1 MKKTSPRSGNSSGG
15 RGKPSAGK
23 RSTKESSG
31 RNSDAEAKA
40 AQTARSAGVGRR
52 PSKFASASAAAP
64 GAAKVVRNKPKPA
77 STPFQRLTEIVK
89 WVDLVIEVLDGRLP
103 ETTRH
108 PASRDIFGKKPRVI
122 IYSKSDLSDRDKL
135 RAFVKSV
142 EAQISASAN
151 ANAGSDLDLE
161 TDLDSATEI
170 DSKGSGQAPR
180 YPEKRLILDLKSM
193 AHKNT
198 FIEAAIAVTASK
210 REALARKGLLQRPMR
225 ACVVGIP
232 NVGKSSLINWFVGRK
247 KAKTGDS
254 PGVTRGTQWI
264 RVHPQLEMLDTPG
277 ILPANLFNAEERQRL
292 ALLNLLPAE
301 GYDNVEI
308 AKFGLMLMKKYY
320 PKRLETYLEG
330 LSQIEDG
337 LDYIAEKKH
346 YLGNGGRLDHY
357 RAATIFLRD
366 LRAGKLGE
374 VTFDNLSE

>member
-1 MKKTSPRSGNSSGG
+1 MKKTSPRSGNSSAG
-15 RGKPSAGK
+15 RSTSSAGK
-23 RSTKESSG
+23 KSTKASSG

-64 GAAKVVRNKPKPA
+64 GAAKPLRSKPKPA

-108 PASRDIFGKKPRVI
+108 PASKDIFGNKPRVI

-135 RAFVKSV
+135 RAYVKSV
-142 EAQISASAN
+142 AREYSAEDDADESDNAARSQNAQV
-151 ANAGSDLDLE
+151 
-161 TDLDSATEI
+161 
-170 DSKGSGQAPR
+170 Q
-180 YPEKRLILDLKSM
+180 PEKMLILDLKSM

-198 FIEAAIAVTASK
+198 FIEAALAVTAAK
-210 REALARKGLLQRPMR
+210 RKALARKGLLERPMR

-277 ILPANLFNAEERQRL
+277 ILPANLFSPEQRQRL
-292 ALLNLLPAE
+292 SLLNLLPAE

-308 AKFGLMLMKKYY
+308 AKFGLMMMKKYY
-320 PKRLETYLEG
+320 PKRLDAYVDG
-330 LSQIEDG
+330 LSETDVEDG

-346 YLGNGGRLDHY
+346 YLSNGGRLDHY

-366 LRAGKLGE
+366 LRAGKMGD

>member
-1 MKKTSPRSGNSSGG
+1 MSIKKISTRSARSSGRAGNSSN
-15 RGKPSAGK
+15 GKS
-23 RSTKESSG
+23 SSG
-31 RNSDAEAKA
+31 RATGGLSSSGRSAKKGSGKNSDLAAKA
-40 AQTARSAGVGRR
+40 AQSARSAGIGRR
-52 PSKFASASAAAP
+52 PSKFASAVSSAAPATAVP
-64 GAAKVVRNKPKPA
+64 AGQPTKIIKKPKVA

-108 PASRDIFGKKPRVI
+108 PASKDIFGNKPRVL
-122 IYSKSDLSDRDKL
+122 IYSKSDLSDGEKL
-135 RAFVKSV
+135 RAFVKAVS
-142 EAQISASAN
+142 EQ
-151 ANAGSDLDLE
+151 E
-161 TDLDSATEI
+161 Q
-170 DSKGSGQAPR
+170 KGP
-180 YPEKRLILDLKSM
+180 PEKRLILDLKSM

-198 FIEAAIAVTASK
+198 FIEAALAVTADK
-210 REALARKGLLQRPMR
+210 RAALAKKGLLARPMR

-277 ILPANLFNAEERQRL
+277 ILPANLFSPEERQRL

-301 GYDNVEI
+301 GYDNLEI

-320 PKRLETYLEG
+320 PKRLETYLPG
-330 LSQIEDG
+330 LSTYEDG

-346 YLGNGGRLDHY
+346 YLANGGRLDHY

-366 LRAGKLGE
+366 LRAGKLGDL
-374 VTFDNLSE
+374 TFDHL

>member
-1 MKKTSPRSGNSSGG
+1 MSIKKASSRSARSSGSGSKSGVGKSTSG
-15 RGKPSAGK
+15 RDAKRVAGK
-23 RSTKESSG
+23 
-31 RNSDAEAKA
+31 NSDLAAKA
-40 AQTARSAGVGRR
+40 AQSARSSGVGRR
-52 PSKFASASAAAP
+52 PSRFASAVNSAAPATAVP
-64 GAAKVVRNKPKPA
+64 AGQPTKIIKKPKAA

-108 PASRDIFGKKPRVI
+108 PASRDIFGNKPRVL
-122 IYSKSDLSDRDKL
+122 IYSKSDLSDGDKL
-135 RAFVKSV
+135 RAFVK
-142 EAQISASAN
+142 AAS
-151 ANAGSDLDLE
+151 E
-161 TDLDSATEI
+161 QEQ
-170 DSKGSGQAPR
+170 KGP
-180 YPEKRLILDLKSM
+180 PEKRLILDLKSM

-198 FIEAAIAVTASK
+198 FIEAALAVTAEK
-210 REALARKGLLQRPMR
+210 RAALAKKGLLERPMR

-277 ILPANLFNAEERQRL
+277 ILPANLFSPEERQRL

-301 GYDNVEI
+301 GYDNLEI
-308 AKFGLMLMKKYY
+308 AKFGLMLMRKYY
-320 PKRLETYLEG
+320 PNRLETYLPG
-330 LSQIEDG
+330 LSTYEDG

-346 YLGNGGRLDHY
+346 YLVFGGRLDHY

-366 LRAGKLGE
+366 LRAGKLGDI
-374 VTFDNLSE
+374 TFDHLMP

>member
-1 MKKTSPRSGNSSGG
+1 
-15 RGKPSAGK
+15 
-23 RSTKESSG
+23 
-31 RNSDAEAKA
+31 
-40 AQTARSAGVGRR
+40 
-52 PSKFASASAAAP
+52 
-64 GAAKVVRNKPKPA
+64 
-77 STPFQRLTEIVK
+77 LTEIVK

-108 PASRDIFGKKPRVI
+108 PSSEEIFGNKPRVL
-122 IYSKSDLSDRDKL
+122 IYSKADLADSAKL
-135 RAFVKSV
+135 RAYVKL
-142 EAQISASAN
+142 
-151 ANAGSDLDLE
+151 AGE
-161 TDLDSATEI
+161 RPQ
-170 DSKGSGQAPR
+170 SGP
-180 YPEKRLILDLKSM
+180 PEKLLMLDLKSM

-198 FIEAAIAVTASK
+198 FIEAALAVTAEK
-210 REALARKGLLQRPMR
+210 RAALAKKGLLERPMR

-277 ILPANLFNAEERQRL
+277 ILPANLFTAEDRQRL
-292 ALLNLLPAE
+292 ALLNLLPAD

-320 PKRLETYLEG
+320 ADRLEVYLAG
-330 LSQIEDG
+330 LSAIEDG

-374 VTFDNLSE
+374 LTFDKLSL

>member
-1 MKKTSPRSGNSSGG
+1 MSTKKTSSRSSKAPTGKFAAGQSSARKNTNKG
-15 RGKPSAGK
+15 
-23 RSTKESSG
+23 
-31 RNSDAEAKA
+31 SDAIAKA
-40 AQTARSAGVGRR
+40 AQSARTAGAGRLPAKYASSAG
-52 PSKFASASAAAP
+52 SAP
-64 GAAKVVRNKPKPA
+64 GAAKAVRNKPKPA
-77 STPFQRLTEIVK
+77 NTPFQRLTEIVK

-108 PASRDIFGKKPRVI
+108 PSSEEIFGNKPRVL
-122 IYSKSDLSDRDKL
+122 IYSKADLADSAKL
-135 RAFVKSV
+135 RAYVKL
-142 EAQISASAN
+142 
-151 ANAGSDLDLE
+151 AGE
-161 TDLDSATEI
+161 RPQ
-170 DSKGSGQAPR
+170 SGP
-180 YPEKRLILDLKSM
+180 PEKLLMLDLKSM

-198 FIEAAIAVTASK
+198 FIEAALAVTAEK
-210 REALARKGLLQRPMR
+210 RAALAKKGLLERPMR

-277 ILPANLFNAEERQRL
+277 ILPANLFTAEDRQRL
-292 ALLNLLPAE
+292 ALLNLLPAD

-320 PKRLETYLEG
+320 ADRLEVYLAG
-330 LSQIEDG
+330 LSAIEDG

-374 VTFDNLSE
+374 LTFDKLSL